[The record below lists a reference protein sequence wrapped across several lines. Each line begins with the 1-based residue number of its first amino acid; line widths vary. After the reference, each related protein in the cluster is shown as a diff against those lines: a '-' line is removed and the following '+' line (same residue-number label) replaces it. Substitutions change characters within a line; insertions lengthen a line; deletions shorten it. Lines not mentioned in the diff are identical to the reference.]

1 MVCFEISNNDDGI
14 KLMINDFKDKNL
26 CFANTNISN
35 ILIIYIYNYKFSFSQ
50 IFYVSLIKLYV

>member
-35 ILIIYIYNYKFSFSQ
+35 ILIIYIYTITNLVLVKYFMC
-50 IFYVSLIKLYV
+50 L